1 MGLFSAL
8 EVLIRSYPCQ
18 EGLRTALLDHLYSDL
33 KDTLPGDPQAM
44 KMLATR
50 KLRELTS
57 QENNDDSDPTEGE
70 DFVDALQ
77 CANESL
83 STAVGTE
90 STNNSG
96 MADVYIEFIEE
107 WCRLPTLDP
116 SLVSLTSPTFSCI
129 PA

>member
-1 MGLFSAL
+1 
-8 EVLIRSYPCQ
+8 
-18 EGLRTALLDHLYSDL
+18 
-33 KDTLPGDPQAM
+33 M

-57 QENNDDSDPTEGE
+57 QENSDDSDLTEGE

-83 STAVGTE
+83 SMAVGTE
-90 STNNSG
+90 STNNSS

-116 SLVSLTSPTFSCI
+116 SLVSLTSSTCSCI

>member
-1 MGLFSAL
+1 
-8 EVLIRSYPCQ
+8 
-18 EGLRTALLDHLYSDL
+18 
-33 KDTLPGDPQAM
+33 
-44 KMLATR
+44 MLATR